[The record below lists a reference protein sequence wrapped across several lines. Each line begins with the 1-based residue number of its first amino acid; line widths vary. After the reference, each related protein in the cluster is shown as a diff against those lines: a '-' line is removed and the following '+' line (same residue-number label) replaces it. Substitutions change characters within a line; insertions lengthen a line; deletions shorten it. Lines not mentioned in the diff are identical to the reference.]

1 MMKYTISFKHYRTGQ
16 TAFDVVHAVSPD
28 HARAVFQNWWK
39 TSFEMFGEHGNS
51 PELEI
56 LEIKE
61 QGRA

>member
-1 MMKYTISFKHYRTGQ
+1 MMKYTVNFKNLQTGQ
-16 TAFDVVHAVSPD
+16 YAFDVVHAVSPD
-28 HARAVFQNWWK
+28 HARAVFQNWWNRY
-39 TSFEMFGEHGNS
+39 FEMFGNY

>member
-28 HARAVFQNWWK
+28 HARAVFQNWWN
-39 TSFEMFGEHGNS
+39 TRFEMFGNY